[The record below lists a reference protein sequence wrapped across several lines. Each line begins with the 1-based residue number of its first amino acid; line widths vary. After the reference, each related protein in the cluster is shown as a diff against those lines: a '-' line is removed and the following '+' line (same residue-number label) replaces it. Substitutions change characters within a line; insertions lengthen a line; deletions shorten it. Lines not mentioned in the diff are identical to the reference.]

1 MQLSEIKG
9 ESALDVLAE
18 LMEPIA
24 EIMGDQEMID
34 LLQSE
39 KPKLLAVNIAI
50 KNHKDA
56 VITALALLEQK
67 EREEF
72 LQELTLAKL
81 PIMLLDV
88 VNDPD
93 IQPLFT

>member
-18 LMEPIA
+18 LIEPIA
-24 EIMGDQEMID
+24 EIMGDEEVVALMN
-34 LLQSE
+34 SN
-39 KPKLLAVNIAI
+39 KPKLLIVNLAI
-50 KNHKDA
+50 KKHKDA

-67 EREEF
+67 DRETF
-72 LQELTLAKL
+72 LQELTFAKL
-81 PIMLLDV
+81 PMMLLEV
-88 VNDPD
+88 INDPD

>member
-1 MQLSEIKG
+1 MQLSNIKG

-18 LMEPIA
+18 LIEPIA
-24 EIMGDQEMID
+24 EIMGDEEVVSLMN
-34 LLQSE
+34 SN
-39 KPKLLAVNIAI
+39 KPKLLIINLAI
-50 KNHKDA
+50 KKHKDA

-67 EREEF
+67 DRETF
-72 LQELTLAKL
+72 LQELTLTKL
-81 PIMLLDV
+81 PMMLLEV